1 MNQNSQ
7 IIFVMS
13 RADKKVLV
21 REGTSM
27 LAFGDRDIFASF
39 IANNFDDIEET
50 TLFRMDLSSLLK
62 VDLRII
68 TCNNSGDID
77 GDYRW
82 CNPDKFN
89 STIANIGAA
98 MYQIDFERFLNKK
111 ECYILK
117 TDIASKQA
125 IGYINADTL
134 FKELSEFKLEFSFNI
149 HLNRDYEISII
160 NTDNKILQIKRNSF
174 ALEHSARCA
183 IKTYGVKPVEEITFV
198 RNGKKHLIFI
208 VEPTGK
214 LPDSLYHWNDLSAS
228 ETDFINK
235 YRKSN

>member
-1 MNQNSQ
+1 MQQNPQ
-7 IIFVMS
+7 IIFVVS
-13 RADKKVLV
+13 KADKKILV
-21 REGTSM
+21 REDASM
-27 LAFGDRDIFASF
+27 LTFGDRDIYASF
-39 IANNFDDIEET
+39 IANNFDDVEET
-50 TLFRMDLSSLLK
+50 ALFRMDLSSLLK

-68 TCNNSGDID
+68 TCNKSEDVD

-89 STIANIGAA
+89 SMVANIGAV
-98 MYQIDFERFLNKK
+98 MYQLDFERFLDKK

-117 TDIASKQA
+117 RDVTSKQA
-125 IGYINADTL
+125 IEYINADTL
-134 FKELSEFKLEFSFNI
+134 FKELSQCKLEFSFNM

-160 NTDNKILQIKRNSF
+160 NTDNKKLQMKRNSF

-183 IKTYGVKPVEEITFV
+183 IKTYGVKPVEEISFV
-198 RNGKKHLIFI
+198 RNGKKHLVVI

-214 LPDSLYHWNDLSAS
+214 LPDSLYHWNNISAS
-228 ETDFINK
+228 EIDFINK